1 VRKESQSN
9 EPSGWAYRKKP
20 ISHFPTC
27 ILGAPSIGQ
36 LEKVD
41 IGFDGSL
48 PSEQLFGRS
57 SSSTTNTP
65 KIHADTFTRKK
76 NHASDS
82 HSDCTFPGHSGS
94 PPTHFTPAKSQL
106 VIDLAQRL
114 VAASVSNWFN
124 LS

>member
-1 VRKESQSN
+1 MAGAVRVQ
-9 EPSGWAYRKKP
+9 
-20 ISHFPTC
+20 PTH
-27 ILGAPSIGQ
+27 Q
-36 LEKVD
+36 
-41 IGFDGSL
+41 
-48 PSEQLFGRS
+48 
-57 SSSTTNTP
+57 

-94 PPTHFTPAKSQL
+94 PPTHGTKTEKDKSYEGDWEGLPKFMPAKSQL

-114 VAASVSNWFN
+114 VAAGVSNWFN